1 MTQTIKE
8 RLELLKKPVGEAP
21 ADDAVPSEHRAFGFN
36 AGVDACLPLLEEVE
50 ALASSKNTKNEQI
63 KATCSFGDVEEECR
77 HFCNGFAMTM
87 PPSDVMM
94 QATRN
99 LNNQLPEFVAHLLKK
114 AVWEDRRRIIARVDA
129 CLPLLEAEYRQ
140 GFDDGMKHRE
150 FLICPCGCPMRIDAK
165 DYQEKHSGEA
175 LTPNK

>member
-8 RLELLKKPVGEAP
+8 RLELVRRPCPKEPEEAVYSRWVDYENQCND
-21 ADDAVPSEHRAFGFN
+21 ADKFN
-36 AGVDACLPLLEEVE
+36 AG
-50 ALASSKNTKNEQI
+50 
-63 KATCSFGDVEEECR
+63 
-77 HFCNGFAMTM
+77 
-87 PPSDVMM
+87 
-94 QATRN
+94 
-99 LNNQLPEFVAHLLKK
+99 
-114 AVWEDRRRIIARVDA
+114 VDA